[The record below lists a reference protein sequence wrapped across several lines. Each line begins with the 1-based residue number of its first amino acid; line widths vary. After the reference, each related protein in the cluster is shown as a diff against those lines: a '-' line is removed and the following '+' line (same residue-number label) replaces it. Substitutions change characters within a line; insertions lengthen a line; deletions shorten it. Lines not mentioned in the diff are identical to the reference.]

1 MQLHCKSSLIGF
13 AILLHMESQNP
24 WWFGEKDKKFEE
36 WESSIL

>member
-1 MQLHCKSSLIGF
+1 
-13 AILLHMESQNP
+13 MESQNP